1 MNFNNDN
8 NTNGDNKSG
17 KYVPP
22 YLRDKKQQQTINNRY
37 NNRNR
42 HNNNYRQKEQHL
54 REYQPPKNSH
64 NLPGYKLQEQKQPIV
79 PIDMES
85 HKAGCEKANPYKMNF
100 LDALRKNNKSFD
112 VSQESK
118 KKAALERSHHY
129 DYVCANCSKMV
140 KREGLNV
147 NNTNYCWECHSDI
160 VFKELPIIIN
170 DEDDDEYSGVPLK
183 KRYEIRYQNYLEG
196 KYDHYFDDYY

>member
-1 MNFNNDN
+1 MSEK
-8 NTNGDNKSG
+8 NTG

-22 YLRDKKQQQTINNRY
+22 HRRNSTNVNVQTKPKTIVNIDKK
-37 NNRNR
+37 
-42 HNNNYRQKEQHL
+42 
-54 REYQPPKNSH
+54 EY
-64 NLPGYKLQEQKQPIV
+64 
-79 PIDMES
+79 D
-85 HKAGCEKANPYKMNF
+85 AAREKANPYKMNF
-100 LDALRKNNKSFD
+100 LDALRKNNKSFN